1 MLAVPELEIEL
12 GVVVVRLVLE
22 VAAEVLAGFNKLS
35 DVDNVDEVLG
45 FESVTGVD
53 NADEVL
59 GFESVTGVDNADE
72 VLGFDNVTGVD
83 KAVDAGFFVSLSAT
97 GQTTRGLF
105 LSFSMD
111 VLAGVVAVGFAVV
124 TADGAGEELVVVDV
138 LVVVVELV
146 AVCVVAAVGVEG
158 ADVAGAEAAGVSVSV
173 AGSVTADGAGAVTFG
188 AVILACDPVGTFGIV
203 GVVL

>member
-146 AVCVVAAVGVEG
+146 AVGVEG